1 MKNTR
6 FTHEGTGIV
15 GLATSTLTLTGYAP
29 MRQWVLVPM
38 QRLSDGSIVIDHDR
52 RMAIRPLHY
61 AGSRAEVAECLLAAG
76 FTRIE

>member
-6 FTHEGTGIV
+6 FTRNDTGIM

-29 MRQWVLVPM
+29 IRQWVLVPM
-38 QRLSDGSIVIDHDR
+38 VQLPDGVIVLASDR
-52 RMAIRPLHY
+52 QTATRPLHY
-61 AGSRAEVAECLLAAG
+61 AGSRAQVAECLIAAG

>member
-6 FTHEGTGIV
+6 FARNDTGIM

-29 MRQWVLVPM
+29 TRQWILVPM
-38 QRLSDGSIVIDHDR
+38 MRLPDGGIVLDYDR
-52 RMAIRPLHY
+52 RTATRPLHY
-61 AGSRAEVAECLLAAG
+61 AGSRAQVAECLIAAG